1 MILWLVIDS
10 WNISSWAK
18 CGFYLR
24 MVNYFGREIVIYG
37 FVQFLGILKLNFYFY
52 FYEYFIHI

>member
-37 FVQFLGILKLNFYFY
+37 FVQFLGILKLIFKKKKNL
-52 FYEYFIHI
+52 